1 MATGLVDLPV
11 EVVQTILDQVKATDE
26 IHLMRALRSSV
37 PVETKT
43 KTKKTVGVPLTT
55 REAQTKAFME
65 AYIAQRY
72 NISIALKPGFKGR
85 QSKKFDIECDVPISA
100 TQKQRLVGE
109 LLVEYNFRDNKL
121 TLTIQFQPVQ
131 LLDSY
136 YSELT
141 LIGKLMGHK
150 PGFTFYIKSTTQG
163 VVRNGLNMHL
173 FRGLMRA
180 LYFTILQTSW
190 IKEGKIPAE
199 SYVQE
204 YLKSN
209 VTPTVE
215 IDFGQWNGRNVM
227 ENKITIDAR
236 TLAQGRVALSDPA
249 KEEKQARELMWF
261 DAVGNILPVGRSEQE
276 MMDKGYLFPVSINY
290 ESTIYQKHGAAYR
303 KRDPKEEEIR
313 FRAIRLHA
321 LTLLYKNQTLEIT
334 VWFKTTPEAYKMDV
348 RRFTPTTLNLI
359 TRVVHYN
366 LWMQH
371 YRRNGPGAIQSNLG
385 AVEFTLK
392 PQFEKMGRI
401 VVD

>member
-1 MATGLVDLPV
+1 MAALVNLPV

-26 IHLMRALRSSV
+26 THFMRALRSSV

-43 KTKKTVGVPLTT
+43 KTKKTARVPLTT
-55 REAQTKAFME
+55 REAQTKALME

-72 NISIALKPGFKGR
+72 NISIKLKPDPKRR
-85 QSKKFDIECDVPISA
+85 QSKVYAFECDVPISA

-109 LLVEYNFRDNKL
+109 LLVEYNFRGNKL
-121 TLTIQFQPVQ
+121 TLKIQFQPVQ
-131 LLDSY
+131 ILDSY

-141 LIGKLMGHK
+141 LIGELMGEK
-150 PGFTFYIKSTTQG
+150 PGFTFYIQSTTPG

-173 FRGLMRA
+173 FRGLMWA

-190 IKEGKIPAE
+190 MKEGKIPAE

-204 YLKSN
+204 YLKN
-209 VTPTVE
+209 NATPAVE
-215 IDFGQWNGRNVM
+215 IDFGEWNGRSVM

-236 TLAQGRVALSDPA
+236 TLAQGRTALLDPTE
-249 KEEKQARELMWF
+249 EEKQKQELAWF
-261 DAVGNILPVGRSEQE
+261 DAAGNILPVGRSEKE
-276 MMDKGYLFPVSINY
+276 MTDKGFLFPVSVDY
-290 ESTIYQKHGAAYR
+290 KSTIYQKHGAAYR
-303 KRDPKEEEIR
+303 KRDPKDEEIH
-313 FRAIRLHA
+313 FRKIRLHA
-321 LTLLYKNQTLEIT
+321 LSLLYKNQKLEIT

-366 LWMQH
+366 LWKQY
-371 YRRNGPGAIQSNLG
+371 YRVDGPDAIQPNLG

-392 PQFEKMGRI
+392 PQFENRGRI